1 MRNFWLNRR
10 PRIYQQQN
18 PYADHYGKWYVM
30 KSDGSTGTDLY
41 LHTDGVWR
49 VTTYNILNGK
59 YTGYFDT
66 EDNAR
71 QARLLDKVI

>member
-1 MRNFWLNRR
+1 MRNFWLLRK

-18 PYADHYGKWYVM
+18 PYAEHYGKWYVM
-30 KSDGSTGTDLY
+30 KSGDSGTDLF

-49 VTTYNILNGK
+49 VTTFNINNGI

-66 EDNAR
+66 KDAAEKAIKQR
-71 QARLLDKVI
+71 SIRP